1 MPQIEIL
8 NQSLFLLIN
17 ATPET
22 SPLAIKLATFI
33 AQDVMRLLPLWLA
46 ALWLWGRPALRG
58 AILKSVAL
66 TIVALLG
73 NWLIGLVWPHPRPFA
88 IPLGHTFLLHDA
100 TPSFPSNHGT
110 IFAMMALCW
119 CFSPARGWGW
129 LLAIAGVAVA
139 WSRVFLGV
147 HFPLDM
153 LGALLASVFWY
164 AALSPLWSR
173 KGEALT
179 ESLESLYRQLLA
191 KPIAAGLI
199 RR

>member
-1 MPQIEIL
+1 MHALESL
-8 NQSLFLLIN
+8 NQTLFLLIN

-22 SPLAIKLATFI
+22 SPFSIKLATFI
-33 AQDVMRLLPLWLA
+33 AKDVLMLLPLLLA
-46 ALWLWGRPALRG
+46 SLWLWGRPALRDTV
-58 AILKSVAL
+58 LKSAL
-66 TIVALLG
+66 LTGVALLG
-73 NWLIGLVWPHPRPFA
+73 NWLIGLAWPHPRPFA

-110 IFAMMALCW
+110 IFAVMALCW

-129 LLAIAGVAVA
+129 LLAIAGLAVA

-153 LGALLASVFWY
+153 LGALLVSVFWY
-164 AALSPLWSR
+164 ASLSPLWAR
-173 KGEALT
+173 QGTALT
-179 ESLESLYRQLLA
+179 AGLESLYRRLLA

-199 RR
+199 RH

>member
-1 MPQIEIL
+1 MAFIESL

-22 SPLAIKLATFI
+22 APLAIKAATFI
-33 AQDVMRLLPLWLA
+33 AKDLLLLLPVLLGSI
-46 ALWLWGRPALRG
+46 WLWGRPALRDTV
-58 AILKSVAL
+58 LKSCLL
-66 TIVALLG
+66 TGVALLG

-88 IPLGHTFLLHDA
+88 MPIGHAFLLHDA

-119 CFSPARGWGW
+119 WFSPAWGWGW
-129 LLAIAGVAVA
+129 VLAIVGAAVA
-139 WSRVFLGV
+139 WARVFLGV

-153 LGALLASVFWY
+153 LGALLVSIFWY
-164 AALSPLWSR
+164 AVLSPAWAR
-173 KGEALT
+173 QNRAPT
-179 ESLESLYRQLLA
+179 AALESLYRRLLA